1 MDNEI
6 KTKEEKKD
14 ASLENLER
22 MLEKLPEGARKP
34 ILDLINKRKV
44 ELGLMKSELK
54 PAGYI
59 LKKQRV
65 KTIPKPPTKESMES
79 LRKIAQG
86 IGRIKEKEA
95 ISPHDIDMKDEP
107 LKKDKKSLEE
117 VDSYKY

>member
-34 ILDLINKRKV
+34 ILDLITKRKV

-59 LKKQRV
+59 LKKGRV
-65 KTIPKPPTKESMES
+65 KTKPTPPTKESMES

-86 IGRIKEKEA
+86 IGRIKEIEK

-107 LKKDKKSLEE
+107 LKKDKKALEE